1 VTVLLVFGLRS
12 IGSMGV
18 EVREL
23 QLTFVDDKAVV
34 QLPMLNDEFAT
45 HLCVSTL
52 APDLSLTFSIDWMQR
67 ILHAHIAGTFRTTG
81 GTRRSSAVCSGA
93 FC

>member
-1 VTVLLVFGLRS
+1 MTVLLVFGLRS

-23 QLTFVDDKAVV
+23 QLTFADDKAVV

-45 HLCVSTL
+45 HLCVPRVSPTC
-52 APDLSLTFSIDWMQR
+52 PSVSQ
-67 ILHAHIAGTFRTTG
+67 
-81 GTRRSSAVCSGA
+81 
-93 FC
+93 

>member
-1 VTVLLVFGLRS
+1 MGVLLVTGLRS
-12 IGSMGV
+12 IGMMGV

-52 APDLSLTFSIDWMQR
+52 APDLSLTFSIGWMQR
-67 ILHAHIAGTFRTTG
+67 ILHARIAGTFRTTG